1 MGRILLALLLL
12 GAAPAMAQPQTIVV
26 PAGPGVAIPPR
37 GQAMPRPSMAPATRA
52 QRRAAMPA
60 PQQDTLNAPAAAAI
74 IGLAGAAALAALLK
88 GGGGGGGGGGGAAS
102 AAPARTR

>member
-1 MGRILLALLLL
+1 MSRILLALLLL

-60 PQQDTLNAPAAAAI
+60 VEQDTLNAPATAAI
-74 IGLAGAAALAALLK
+74 IGLAGAAALAAML
-88 GGGGGGGGGGGAAS
+88 GGGGGGSGGGAAS
-102 AAPARTR
+102 AAPSRTR

>member
-60 PQQDTLNAPAAAAI
+60 AEQDTLNAPATAAI
-74 IGLAGAAALAALLK
+74 IGLAGAAALAAML
-88 GGGGGGGGGGGAAS
+88 GGGGGGSGGGGAAS
-102 AAPARTR
+102 AAPSRTR